1 MLIEVI
7 NAVGEFLLPY
17 RPYLGFAT
25 FLVSLFGAL
34 VMLRHVVF
42 LYTSKRG
49 TGMNLRSVFA
59 TDAALYLM
67 TVLFGLGAYMEW
79 PIEYRNIVQ
88 AIRIPIFVLN
98 IYVADRLYK
107 HFLNLK

>member
-42 LYTSKRG
+42 LYTSKR
-49 TGMNLRSVFA
+49 S
-59 TDAALYLM
+59 
-67 TVLFGLGAYMEW
+67 
-79 PIEYRNIVQ
+79 
-88 AIRIPIFVLN
+88 
-98 IYVADRLYK
+98 
-107 HFLNLK
+107 